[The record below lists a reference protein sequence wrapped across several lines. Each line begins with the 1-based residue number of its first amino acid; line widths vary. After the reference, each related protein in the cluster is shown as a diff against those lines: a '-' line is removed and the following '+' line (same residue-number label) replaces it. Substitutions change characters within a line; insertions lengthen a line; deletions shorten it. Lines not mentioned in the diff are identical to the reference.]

1 MKNYKTIVVVPYLG
15 MLVFL
20 LLYVLAALH
29 YPGGSYSHPNA
40 KGFSFWD
47 NYLCDLL
54 DTYTITGVTN
64 GARNWARMALLVLC
78 SSLMYLWFHLPKLF
92 PAKNSNMKLLKF
104 AGIGALVITLFMT
117 AGNHDVVVRI
127 AGLFGVVGM
136 LTLFVEL
143 FRAKY
148 YKLFGCGMY
157 CLLILLVNYYIYET
171 EVYLAALPVIQKIT
185 FVSFIV
191 WFLLMDFS
199 LYKRLKVRGE
209 DNYENNVIY

>member
-1 MKNYKTIVVVPYLG
+1 MKNYKTIVAVPYLG

-29 YPGGSYSHPNA
+29 YPGGSYTHPNA
-40 KGFSFWD
+40 EGFSFWD

-54 DTYTITGVTN
+54 DRYTITGAIN
-64 GARNWARMALLVLC
+64 AARNWARMALLVLC
-78 SSLMYLWFHLPKLF
+78 SSLIYLWFHLPKLF
-92 PAKNSNMKLLKF
+92 PVKSSNMKLMKF

-117 AGNHDVVVRI
+117 AGNHDIVVRI
-127 AGLFGVVGM
+127 AGLFGVVAM

-148 YKLFGCGMY
+148 YKLLSFGMY

-171 EVYLAALPVIQKIT
+171 EVYLTALPVIQKIT
-185 FVSFIV
+185 FASFII
-191 WFLLMDFS
+191 WFLLMDIS
-199 LYKRLKVRGE
+199 LYKGLKVRE
-209 DNYENNVIY
+209 KDNYKNNVIY